1 MIKLHD
7 KLILK
12 INNIIR
18 TLNIDIIWN
27 TLLDMKLEYETNET
41 RERKEK
47 LCSHLYNI
55 LIDGII
61 QTNLIIN
68 SYN

>member
-1 MIKLHD
+1 MIYTF
-7 KLILK
+7 
-12 INNIIR
+12 R
-18 TLNIDIIWN
+18 
-27 TLLDMKLEYETNET
+27 YGNET

>member
-27 TLLDMKLEYETNET
+27 TLLDMVMKLE
-41 RERKEK
+41 REKK
-47 LCSHLYNI
+47 SCASL
-55 LIDGII
+55 
-61 QTNLIIN
+61 
-68 SYN
+68 

>member
-1 MIKLHD
+1 
-7 KLILK
+7 
-12 INNIIR
+12 
-18 TLNIDIIWN
+18 
-27 TLLDMKLEYETNET
+27 MKYTFRYGNET
-41 RERKEK
+41 RERKKK

-61 QTNLIIN
+61 QTKNKNLIIN